1 MAPLKDVTFNSPL
14 NIVAEREGTVIFLAS
29 MHPNGDTEKRI
40 ANARLL
46 AASWATA
53 AERDKLRHDLIT
65 SGNRR
70 VELLDERDRLKVALQ
85 QAEEGV
91 AVIVGQ
97 ISAPQDGLSPETT
110 AWVVRQAIAV
120 SDRARAALDE
130 ARKP

>member
-1 MAPLKDVTFNSPL
+1 MTDQPAAQPTTWVVQEYDGNLDCARVVDPFNNRTGGRYIICNVFAEPSTANSRAKLFAAAP
-14 NIVAEREGTVIFLAS
+14 
-29 MHPNGDTEKRI
+29 
-40 ANARLL
+40 
-46 AASWATA
+46 ATA
-53 AERDKLRHDLIT
+53 A
-65 SGNRR
+65 
-70 VELLDERDRLKVALQ
+70 ERDRLKVALQ

-120 SDRARAALDE
+120 SDRARAALIE